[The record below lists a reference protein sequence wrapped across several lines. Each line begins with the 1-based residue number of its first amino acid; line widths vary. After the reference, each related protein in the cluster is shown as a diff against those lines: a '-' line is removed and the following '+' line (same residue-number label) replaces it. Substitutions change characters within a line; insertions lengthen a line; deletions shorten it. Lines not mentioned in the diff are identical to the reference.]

1 MKTLILDCNNLLYR
15 TFWISKNKG
24 LVNSKSQ
31 NIGSVLY
38 FLNCVR
44 AYVKTY
50 QPDRVYAAWD
60 KKLTWPSTNFRKEL
74 VATKYKGNRNYSS
87 FEGVHEHD
95 DLIQQMLSNLNIKN
109 IFPNVLEADD
119 VIAWLTHTLEGSKVV
134 VSTDKDLW
142 QLVNEDTIVFEPT
155 RKKEI
160 TIFNFE
166 ESSGGVK
173 RENFLL
179 YKCILGDVSDNVE
192 GVQGYGKI
200 KAKRCAENNL
210 ESLNEEQKA
219 VVEMNLKISDLSYG
233 YKQYDEEETSY
244 KNQLELLKGDN
255 YDLESF
261 KDIIEHLELTSISK
275 SFNNWLSVFDP
286 KKNIN
291 KCIEDLRKRLNI

>member
-1 MKTLILDCNNLLYR
+1 MTTLILDCNNLLYR

-24 LVNSKSQ
+24 LINSKSQ
-31 NIGSVLY
+31 NVGSVLY

-44 AYVKTY
+44 SYVKNY
-50 QPDRVYAAWD
+50 EPDRVFAAWD
-60 KKLTWPSTNFRKEL
+60 KKLTWPSTNFRKEIIT
-74 VATKYKGNRNYSS
+74 TKYKGNRNYTS

-119 VIAWLTHTLEGSKVV
+119 VIAWLTHTLPGKKVV

-142 QLVNEDTIVFEPT
+142 QLVNENTKVFEPT

-160 TIFNFE
+160 TVDNFE
-166 ESSGGVK
+166 EVSGGVK
-173 RENFLL
+173 REDYLL
-179 YKCILGDVSDNVE
+179 YKCILGDTSDNVE
-192 GVQGYGKI
+192 GVQGFGKVR
-200 KAKRCAENNL
+200 AKRTAENNL
-210 ESLNEEQKA
+210 KNLTPEQKA
-219 VVEMNLKISDLSYG
+219 IVEVNLKVSDLSYG
-233 YKQYDEEETSY
+233 YKQYKEEEDSY
-244 KNQLELLKGDN
+244 KSQFSLLNGES

-261 KDIIEHLELTSISK
+261 KDIVEHLELKSISK

-291 KCIEDLRKRLNI
+291 KCIEDLKKRLNI